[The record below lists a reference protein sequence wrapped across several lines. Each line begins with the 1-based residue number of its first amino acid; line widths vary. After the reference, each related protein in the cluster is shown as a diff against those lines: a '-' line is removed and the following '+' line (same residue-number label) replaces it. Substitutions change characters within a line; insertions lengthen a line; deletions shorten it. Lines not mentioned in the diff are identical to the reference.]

1 MIVDRLQKPCWINK
15 KVHSCLDEFRA
26 DPKIVLTWQVLWR
39 SLPAWRRRET
49 LLALY
54 RARGNTAD
62 ADGDADSLLMPFL
75 GKRVCRRAFM
85 ALTGIGSYS
94 LSKARSDAARNARS
108 SLSSSD
114 MGSCLLIKGAVDLTL
129 LMTFKDQLVMTL
141 KMRSA
146 IAFVHAVF
154 TCDQ

>member
-1 MIVDRLQKPCWINK
+1 M
-15 KVHSCLDEFRA
+15 
-26 DPKIVLTWQVLWR
+26 WR
-39 SLPAWRRRET
+39 SLPAWRRREA

-54 RARGNTAD
+54 RARGNNAD
-62 ADGDADSLLMPFL
+62 ADADSLLMPFL

-114 MGSCLLIKGAVDLTL
+114 MGNCLLIKGAVDLTL

>member
-1 MIVDRLQKPCWINK
+1 M
-15 KVHSCLDEFRA
+15 
-26 DPKIVLTWQVLWR
+26 VLCR
-39 SLPAWRRRET
+39 SLPAWRRREA

-54 RARGNTAD
+54 RARGNNAD
-62 ADGDADSLLMPFL
+62 ADADSLLMPFL
-75 GKRVCRRAFM
+75 GKRVCRHAFM
-85 ALTGIGSYS
+85 ALTGIGPYS

-114 MGSCLLIKGAVDLTL
+114 MGNCLLIKGAVDLTL
-129 LMTFKDQLVMTL
+129 LMTFKDQLLMTF

-146 IAFVHAVF
+146 IALVHAVI

>member
-1 MIVDRLQKPCWINK
+1 V
-15 KVHSCLDEFRA
+15 
-26 DPKIVLTWQVLWR
+26 VLWR
-39 SLPAWRRRET
+39 SLPAWRRREA

-54 RARGNTAD
+54 RARGNNAD
-62 ADGDADSLLMPFL
+62 ADADSLLMPFL

-85 ALTGIGSYS
+85 ALTGIGPYS
-94 LSKARSDAARNARS
+94 LSKARSDAGRNARS

-114 MGSCLLIKGAVDLTL
+114 MGNRLLIKGAVDLTL
-129 LMTFKDQLVMTL
+129 LMTFKDQLVMT
-141 KMRSA
+141 KQMRSA